1 MPNSNQLKT
10 SSDTQDQRVRQQL
23 SGPDARKLGLQASK
37 KGITISTLV
46 DELPDS
52 LIMPPIRT
60 TGRRRLNIFSERS
73 RILENSEA
81 PSIQEKR
88 EHIINTFRIWES
100 EYGKKVISD
109 NYPIEQSLIS
119 SLVARKNKQ
128 PDWTVLRAAEY
139 ADILK
144 GSRFPETKI
153 YRISHQAQRE
163 PFVSEVY
170 QFWKFLNIYLEQTS
184 PVFRG
189 PKPNSEIY
197 FKTALSALI
206 TRHHLLPKGGN
217 YRVKISPRY
226 VSQIW
231 YVIFGEFKSHDN
243 IKKVLPRIIDIC
255 EKFPQWSPGY
265 NWAEPKLFASLGKT
279 LTHQFKM

>member
-52 LIMPPIRT
+52 LIMPPVNMI
-60 TGRRRLNIFSERS
+60 GRRRLNIFSERS
-73 RILENSEA
+73 RILGNSEA
-81 PSIQEKR
+81 PSIQERR
-88 EHIINTFRIWES
+88 EHVINTFRMWENTHGQ
-100 EYGKKVISD
+100 EVI
-109 NYPIEQSLIS
+109 NNNCLIEQSLIS
-119 SLVARKNKQ
+119 SLAAKEIKREN
-128 PDWTVLRAAEY
+128 WTIWRAAEY

-144 GSRFPETKI
+144 GSRFPEAKI
-153 YRISHQAQRE
+153 DRSSYQAQRE

-184 PVFRG
+184 SIFRG
-189 PKPNSEIY
+189 PKPNAEIY
-197 FKTALSALI
+197 FKTALSTLI
-206 TRHHLLPKGGN
+206 TRNHLFPRGGN

-231 YVIFGEFKSHDN
+231 YVIFGEF
-243 IKKVLPRIIDIC
+243 
-255 EKFPQWSPGY
+255 
-265 NWAEPKLFASLGKT
+265 
-279 LTHQFKM
+279 